1 MCVKSQTECQDPE
14 IIQDG
19 FVIERSLEGVRDLAL
34 SLTSED
40 TGAVVKKRG
49 DYAVRQGVCGV
60 PITTESDL
68 TKSIPVCHSKI
79 RTFEFCKDLVVRSK
93 SHKKWKSQTNNVAY
107 TKEENE
113 KYKAALEEVKE
124 AVYQNLAI
132 NIETKCDKFC
142 LCWAVAKNSLLDQ
155 CSPCLFIFN
164 GKIVEILIIMTKE
177 SKCTSI
183 LVKIIAVF
191 VIIYHLVM
199 SF

>member
-1 MCVKSQTECQDPE
+1 M
-14 IIQDG
+14 
-19 FVIERSLEGVRDLAL
+19 
-34 SLTSED
+34 
-40 TGAVVKKRG
+40 
-49 DYAVRQGVCGV
+49 
-60 PITTESDL
+60 
-68 TKSIPVCHSKI
+68 
-79 RTFEFCKDLVVRSK
+79 RSK

-113 KYKAALEEVKE
+113 KYKATLEEVKE

-142 LCWAVAKNSLLDQ
+142 LCWAEAKNSLLGQ

-183 LVKIIAVF
+183 LVTIIAVF
-191 VIIYHLVM
+191 IIIYHLVM

>member
-79 RTFEFCKDLVVRSK
+79 RTFEFCKDFQVSVQKLRG
-93 SHKKWKSQTNNVAY
+93 QTKRFSN
-107 TKEENE
+107 
-113 KYKAALEEVKE
+113 
-124 AVYQNLAI
+124 
-132 NIETKCDKFC
+132 
-142 LCWAVAKNSLLDQ
+142 
-155 CSPCLFIFN
+155 
-164 GKIVEILIIMTKE
+164 
-177 SKCTSI
+177 
-183 LVKIIAVF
+183 
-191 VIIYHLVM
+191 
-199 SF
+199 

>member
-1 MCVKSQTECQDPE
+1 M
-14 IIQDG
+14 IQIFSAGRTGRDG
-19 FVIERSLEGVRDLAL
+19 TDEG
-34 SLTSED
+34 ST
-40 TGAVVKKRG
+40 RG
-49 DYAVRQGVCGV
+49 PRG
-60 PITTESDL
+60 P
-68 TKSIPVCHSKI
+68 
-79 RTFEFCKDLVVRSK
+79 
-93 SHKKWKSQTNNVAY
+93 KKWKSRTSNVAY

-113 KYKAALEEVKE
+113 KYKAAMEEVKE

-142 LCWAVAKNSLLDQ
+142 RCWAVGKNSLLDQ

-183 LVKIIAVF
+183 LVTIIAVF
-191 VIIYHLVM
+191 IIIYHLVM